1 MHNNKYVRLQ
11 KHLRTR
17 DPLWYREVSGVRD
30 RRLRRVG
37 VSIQTPK
44 PFKSTL
50 HHSVL
55 LFFSF
60 IFPSLKKR
68 IDRVYVFDEGV
79 EFIEDRYKQ
88 TRLRSTC
95 SLVPP
100 TYLSGLSS
108 QNDTVRKTESV
119 DLFRLRPLTLKLYVR
134 EEMTGDLTLSKTRN
148 REPSQRKEE
157 KQVTKM
163 RRFISFLQSHER
175 PSCTSSG
182 LNESQ

>member
-1 MHNNKYVRLQ
+1 M
-11 KHLRTR
+11 
-17 DPLWYREVSGVRD
+17 
-30 RRLRRVG
+30 
-37 VSIQTPK
+37 
-44 PFKSTL
+44 
-50 HHSVL
+50 
-55 LFFSF
+55 
-60 IFPSLKKR
+60 
-68 IDRVYVFDEGV
+68 FDEGV

-148 REPSQRKEE
+148 REPS
-157 KQVTKM
+157 
-163 RRFISFLQSHER
+163 
-175 PSCTSSG
+175 
-182 LNESQ
+182 